1 MRIVDLLCRRP
12 ALLWWPIFS
21 HPTPTIQK
29 DFPLLSGQVV
39 DMAVWDTQNYWLVR
53 VLAEDATDSAFECA
67 VFECVSF
74 KAAFGAELH
83 GRPEA
88 LIVPVLFVARDIQEP
103 LLDWA
108 FELGVFVRCANLEGG
123 LYE

>member
-21 HPTPTIQK
+21 QPAPTIQK
-29 DFPLLSGQVV
+29 DFPLLSGQIV
-39 DMAVWDTQNYWLVR
+39 DMAIWDTQNYWLVR
-53 VLAEDATDSAFECA
+53 VLAENASDFEFERA

-74 KAAFGAELH
+74 KAAFSAELY

-88 LIVPVLFVARDIQEP
+88 LVVPVLFVAREVQEP
-103 LLDWA
+103 LVDWA
-108 FELGVFVRCANLEGG
+108 FELGLFVRCVNLDYG
-123 LYE
+123 LYG